1 MKAGKDRTRHYEDV
15 VLERARLYQLVSD
28 NVSDMVSRVD
38 LQGVFSYV
46 SPSHLR
52 VLGFDPLDMLG
63 MNAFDYVH
71 PDDLPQVMETVRA
84 GIASSSPI
92 RMEYRS
98 RHAGGYYIWTEAH
111 ANPLFDEK
119 SAIAGAILVTRDI
132 TRRKEMEDALRK
144 ARDELEQKIL
154 ERTAELSRV
163 NRILTE
169 RQKDLES
176 KNRELSELNSALR
189 ILLNQREK
197 DKNNL
202 EENIM
207 ANIKGLILP
216 YVEKMKRGH
225 LADRQGANLSV
236 IEANL
241 KEIVSS
247 FSRQLSSTYTQLT
260 PREIEVAHLV
270 REGRDSKAIAGL
282 LGLSVPT
289 IEFHRN
295 NLRDKLGLRNKKQNL
310 RAFLLSLK

>member
-1 MKAGKDRTRHYEDV
+1 
-15 VLERARLYQLVSD
+15 
-28 NVSDMVSRVD
+28 
-38 LQGVFSYV
+38 
-46 SPSHLR
+46 
-52 VLGFDPLDMLG
+52 
-63 MNAFDYVH
+63 
-71 PDDLPQVMETVRA
+71 
-84 GIASSSPI
+84 
-92 RMEYRS
+92 
-98 RHAGGYYIWTEAH
+98 
-111 ANPLFDEK
+111 
-119 SAIAGAILVTRDI
+119 
-132 TRRKEMEDALRK
+132 LRK

-197 DKNNL
+197 DKINL

-289 IEFHRN
+289 IEFHRS